1 MAVSNDSQEDMD
13 ALRERNGITFPM
25 ISDTSLEIING
36 YGVREAGKGARPAV
50 YVIDRGPVVFA
61 RVGANAADRPTTE
74 QILKGIR
81 AGKAR

>member
-1 MAVSNDSQEDMD
+1 VAVSNDSQEDMD
-13 ALRERNGITFPM
+13 ALRARHGLTFPM
-25 ISDTSLEIING
+25 ISDTALEIING

-50 YVIDRGPVVFA
+50 YVINRGPVVFA

-74 QILKGIR
+74 QILEGVR